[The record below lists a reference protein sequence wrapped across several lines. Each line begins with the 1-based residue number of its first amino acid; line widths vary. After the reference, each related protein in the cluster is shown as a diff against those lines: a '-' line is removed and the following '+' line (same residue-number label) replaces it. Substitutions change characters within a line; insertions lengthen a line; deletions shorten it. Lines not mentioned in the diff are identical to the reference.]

1 MVNYEYDCGKAVYNR
16 STYKVEA
23 QELRQ
28 QYSDG
33 DGHLVTHTHGATK
46 SDGRDLRYVHRN
58 SYCVDT
64 CVNDERER
72 GEGGRETEREREGG
86 RELNKIL
93 AAKPEHC

>member
-1 MVNYEYDCGKAVYNR
+1 MAKLYTKYNR

-28 QYSDG
+28 HYSDG
-33 DGHLVTHTHGATK
+33 DGHLVAHSHGATK

-64 CVNDERER
+64 CVKDERER
-72 GEGGRETEREREGG
+72 EEGGERQREREG
-86 RELNKIL
+86 ENSIKF
-93 AAKPEHC
+93 